1 MQADRRDINPLSE
14 WPINATQRT
23 YEADEVDG
31 GVSESEL
38 QYPIGGTLRSRDR
51 PW

>member
-1 MQADRRDINPLSE
+1 MQGQLSTMQAGSKGINPVSE

-31 GVSESEL
+31 GVTLSEL
-38 QYPIGGTLRSRDR
+38 QHPIG
-51 PW
+51 

>member
-1 MQADRRDINPLSE
+1 MQGQLSTMQAGSKAINPLPE

-31 GVSESEL
+31 GVSLSE
-38 QYPIGGTLRSRDR
+38 
-51 PW
+51 

>member
-1 MQADRRDINPLSE
+1 MRAGHGDINPLWK

-38 QYPIGGTLRSRDR
+38 WRPIDGTLRSCDR